1 MSLAHCPNCTPTCSF
16 EPAPAVDANAP
27 VGGEKAPAGGGNAP
41 PPPAYVETPVMKK
54 VDKGAGPAKLSDN
67 YANSMAQE
75 DIRLNDRDIGCK
87 CTCIK
92 KLPPPVA

>member
-1 MSLAHCPNCTPTCSF
+1 MKPLLLWMPTL
-16 EPAPAVDANAP
+16 PP
-27 VGGEKAPAGGGNAP
+27 VVRKHPPGGNAP
-41 PPPAYVETPVMKK
+41 PPPAYMETPIMKK

-87 CTCIK
+87 FK
-92 KLPPPVA
+92 VHVH